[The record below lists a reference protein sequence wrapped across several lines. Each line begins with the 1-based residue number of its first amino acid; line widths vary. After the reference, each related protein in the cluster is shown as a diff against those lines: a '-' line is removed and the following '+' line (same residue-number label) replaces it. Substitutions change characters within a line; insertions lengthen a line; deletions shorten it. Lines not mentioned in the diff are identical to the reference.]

1 MHESVPRLSLT
12 RQKFSSVVLV
22 IEKRTHICIFL
33 TYFTKNPLNMFYR
46 KCTDDLRNKKN
57 CGLKENMLSPE
68 KRRNDFP
75 GCNLQHP

>member
-1 MHESVPRLSLT
+1 
-12 RQKFSSVVLV
+12 
-22 IEKRTHICIFL
+22 
-33 TYFTKNPLNMFYR
+33 MFYR
-46 KCTDDLRNKKN
+46 KCTDDLKNKKK